1 MSYLCGTGCY
11 AKTLIPSP
19 VRQNFPLCINPMNLI
34 KKWIPIRKKTKQIMY
49 PWLKWETP
57 KLSLTA
63 SLLSGGTVFI
73 KTVGL
78 MLISIKL

>member
-1 MSYLCGTGCY
+1 
-11 AKTLIPSP
+11 
-19 VRQNFPLCINPMNLI
+19 
-34 KKWIPIRKKTKQIMY
+34 MY